1 MDMKKLLMILALSL
15 PLTLM
20 AQEVKEEV
28 KEEVV
33 VKQGCTYNAEG
44 ICTSCQVPH
53 LKKNKGFKIK
63 KEIHFGSDRGDM
75 KTGRMR
81 RLNRSDEHTMM
92 GKRNAMAKQKK
103 MHKKRAIRSFVRI
116 VVIGGIAYY
125 VGYHQGEKHFKG
137 GMGMKRRM
145 GDKK

>member
-1 MDMKKLLMILALSL
+1 MRKMIMILALIL

-44 ICTSCQVPH
+44 ICISCQAPH

-75 KTGRMR
+75 RKRGSDRGDMRKRMGMQ
-81 RLNRSDEHTMM
+81 RSNKE
-92 GKRNAMAKQKK
+92 QKK

>member
-1 MDMKKLLMILALSL
+1 MRKMIMILALTL

-28 KEEVV
+28 KEEVI

-44 ICTSCQVPH
+44 ICISCQAPH
-53 LKKNKGFKIK
+53 LNKGKHFKIK
-63 KEIHFGSDRGDM
+63 KEIRFGSDRGDM
-75 KTGRMR
+75 RKRMGMER
-81 RLNRSDEHTMM
+81 GNQDR
-92 GKRNAMAKQKK
+92 KK

-116 VVIGGIAYY
+116 VIIGGIAYY

-137 GMGMKRRM
+137 YGDRKPPM
-145 GDKK
+145 GDRK

>member
-1 MDMKKLLMILALSL
+1 MRKMIMILALTL

-33 VKQGCTYNAEG
+33 VKQGCTYNADG
-44 ICTSCQVPH
+44 ICISCQAPH
-53 LKKNKGFKIK
+53 LNKGKQFKMK
-63 KEIHFGSDRGDM
+63 KEIRFGSGRGDM
-75 KTGRMR
+75 RKRMGMQ
-81 RLNRSDEHTMM
+81 RSNKE
-92 GKRNAMAKQKK
+92 QKK
-103 MHKKRAIRSFVRI
+103 MHKKRAIRSVVRL
-116 VVIGGIAYY
+116 VVIGGLAYY

-137 GMGMKRRM
+137 GMGMQRRM